1 MPVPVAIPFSQILG
15 TAGTA
20 TVLGKP
26 SETKTEE
33 DVVPFSDVLA
43 KRFSQ
48 NLSSILQK
56 TIDTPSGK
64 VFAPDDP
71 IPAKPN
77 ILATYPQSK
86 DQPWIMGSPM
96 PAGEPQG
103 IMGLPMPEAQDK
115 LKGFKKPQDVDMK
128 ILYKVENDEP
138 KFKYPTKEEI
148 EKYINE
154 ENEFWIKNQ
163 ERANERYPELSS
175 KNLPKITEADK
186 HFGAAAFSFQ
196 DFKNS
201 KLIYMSPKE
210 YLNLTQKFRPK
221 EGEENLGSTMNV
233 QNIENLLKEGKE
245 LANIPM
251 LYVKKT
257 GDSFVVTG
265 QEGIHRAKAFNNLG
279 YDKIPVVVEGST
291 RAHAKEIKDIFPTNI
306 QSESGEVLLTKPED
320 FYSVISK
327 KKLFNPESTI
337 VNVPVGNQIKTWEYL
352 TPDKNKA
359 EEIAK
364 NNNISLKELE
374 RLAIKDQIT
383 FKPKGMGGYDIY
395 FDGKFIGELDNITKG
410 TGGEVPKNKYGDA
423 YNINL
428 IDRSLN
434 TDNVDTQN
442 GLNYSKEHSKDI
454 IANSLLDLDE
464 NNQYSLRSFFPDIK
478 YDKKGNIIQEEIT
491 SNPVGSLIDKP
502 LSDETN

>member
-1 MPVPVAIPFSQILG
+1 MPVPVAIPLSQLLK

-26 SETKTEE
+26 SENKTEE

-48 NLSSILQK
+48 NLSSILQR

-64 VFAPDDP
+64 VFAPDEP
-71 IPAKPN
+71 TPAKPD

-86 DQPWIMGSPM
+86 DQPWIISSPM
-96 PAGEPQG
+96 PAGEPKG
-103 IMGLPMPEAQDK
+103 IMGLPMPETQDK
-115 LKGFKKPQDVDMK
+115 LKGFEKPQDVDMK

-196 DFKNS
+196 DFRNS

-233 QNIENLLKEGKE
+233 QNIENLLKEDKE

-265 QEGIHRAKAFNNLG
+265 QEGIHRAKAFDNLG

-291 RAHAKEIKDIFPTNI
+291 RAHAKEIKDIFPTSI

-320 FYSVISK
+320 FYSVINK
-327 KKLFNPESTI
+327 KKLFNSESTA
-337 VNVPVGNQIKTWEYL
+337 V
-352 TPDKNKA
+352 
-359 EEIAK
+359 
-364 NNNISLKELE
+364 NISTQDLPVEDIQK
-374 RLAIKDQIT
+374 QIQVKKSKIANT
-383 FKPKGMGGYDIY
+383 YDFIYNGKIVGQIEKRDEKFKGLNDY
-395 FDGKFIGELDNITKG
+395 
-410 TGGEVPKNKYGDA
+410 
-423 YNINL
+423 NL
-428 IDRSLN
+428 IDTSISEGGPFTAQVGFNDAKSYMLLGIANRIKNKEIDLN
-434 TDNVDTQN
+434 DYKSIEDYY
-442 GLNYSKEHSKDI
+442 GDI
-454 IANSLLDLDE
+454 I
-464 NNQYSLRSFFPDIK
+464 K
-478 YDKKGNIIQEEIT
+478 TKKEIS

-502 LSDETN
+502 LSNE

>member
-1 MPVPVAIPFSQILG
+1 MPVPVAIPLSQLLG
-15 TAGTA
+15 TATTGA
-20 TVLGKP
+20 ALGKP
-26 SETKTEE
+26 PEETTQAESTI
-33 DVVPFSDVLA
+33 PFSDVLA
-43 KRFSQ
+43 RQFFGPS
-48 NLSSILQK
+48 SSILQR

-64 VFAPDDP
+64 VFAPDEP
-71 IPAKPN
+71 TPAKPD

-86 DQPWIMGSPM
+86 DQPWIMSSPM
-96 PAGEPQG
+96 PAGEPKG
-103 IMGLPMPEAQDK
+103 IMGLPMPETQDK
-115 LKGFKKPQDVDMK
+115 LKGFEKPQDVDMK

-201 KLIYMSPKE
+201 KLIYMSPQE
-210 YLNLTQKFRPK
+210 YLNLTTKFRPK
-221 EGEENLGSTMNV
+221 EGEENVGSTMNV

-291 RAHAKEIKDIFPTNI
+291 RTHAKEIKDIFPTSI
-306 QSESGEVLLTKPED
+306 QSESGETLLTKPED

-327 KKLFNPESTI
+327 KKLFNLESTA
-337 VNVPVGNQIKTWEYL
+337 V
-352 TPDKNKA
+352 
-359 EEIAK
+359 
-364 NNNISLKELE
+364 NISTQDLPVEDIQK
-374 RLAIKDQIT
+374 QIQVKKSKIANT
-383 FKPKGMGGYDIY
+383 YDFIYNGKIVGQIEKRDEKFKGLNDY
-395 FDGKFIGELDNITKG
+395 
-410 TGGEVPKNKYGDA
+410 
-423 YNINL
+423 NL
-428 IDRSLN
+428 IDTSISEGGPIDAQVGFNDAKSYMLSGIANRIKNKEIDLN
-434 TDNVDTQN
+434 DYKLIDDFY
-442 GLNYSKEHSKDI
+442 GDI
-454 IANSLLDLDE
+454 I
-464 NNQYSLRSFFPDIK
+464 K
-478 YDKKGNIIQEEIT
+478 TKKEIS

-502 LSDETN
+502 LSDETY

>member
-1 MPVPVAIPFSQILG
+1 MPLPIIQSLFQQIFGSSLP
-15 TAGTA
+15 TTSLAR
-20 TVLGKP
+20 P
-26 SETKTEE
+26 TESSDEEGE
-33 DVVPFSDVLA
+33 DVVRRGPVISFQDVLT
-43 KRFSQ
+43 RQF
-48 NLSSILQK
+48 LGPTILPK

-77 ILATYPQSK
+77 ILATYPEKEEKTKIIS
-86 DQPWIMGSPM
+86 SPM
-96 PAGEPQG
+96 PTGEPKG
-103 IMGLPMPEAQDK
+103 LMGLPIPETQDK
-115 LKGFKKPQDVDMK
+115 LKGFEKPQDVDMK
-128 ILYKVENDEP
+128 ILYKVENEEP
-138 KFKYPTKEEI
+138 KFKYPTKEEV

-154 ENEFWIKNQ
+154 ENQFWIKNQ

-175 KNLPKITEADK
+175 KNLPQITEADK

-201 KLIYMSPKE
+201 KLIYMSPKD

-221 EGEENLGSTMNV
+221 EGEEKLGSTMNV
-233 QNIENLLKEGKE
+233 QNIENLLKENKE

-327 KKLFNPESTI
+327 KKLFNPESTT
-337 VNVPVGNQIKTWEYL
+337 VNVSTQNLPVEDIQKQIQVKKSKM
-352 TPDKNKA
+352 KNTYDFIYNGK
-359 EEIAK
+359 IVG
-364 NNNISLKELE
+364 
-374 RLAIKDQIT
+374 QIE
-383 FKPKGMGGYDIY
+383 KRDE
-395 FDGKFIGELDNITKG
+395 KFEGLND
-410 TGGEVPKNKYGDA
+410 Y
-423 YNINL
+423 NL
-428 IDRSLN
+428 IDTSISEGGPFDAQLGFNDAKSYMLSGITNRIKNKEIDLN
-434 TDNVDTQN
+434 DYKLIEDFY
-442 GLNYSKEHSKDI
+442 GDI
-454 IANSLLDLDE
+454 I
-464 NNQYSLRSFFPDIK
+464 K
-478 YDKKGNIIQEEIT
+478 TKKEIT
-491 SNPVGSLIDKP
+491 SNPVGSLVDKP
-502 LSDETN
+502 LPDETY